1 MTIKLTNIQI
11 NGFKEQLNKRLDT
24 LRREIGEELI
34 SNDEE
39 QYADLAGQVHDIG
52 DEALADLL
60 VDLELAAVDRHIQ
73 EVRDIEAALTR
84 ISEGIYGECCDCN
97 DAIAIDRLNA
107 YPTAARCLI
116 CQEVHDRT
124 FVHCGQPK
132 L

>member
-1 MTIKLTNIQI
+1 MTIKLTDLQI
-11 NGFKEQLNKRLDT
+11 KEFQEQLNNRLDT

-84 ISEGIYGECCDCN
+84 ISEGIYGECCDCK
-97 DAIAIDRLNA
+97 DEIAIDRLNA

-124 FVHCGQPK
+124 FVHCGQPT